1 MSDGS
6 SDEEFE
12 FQEVAAPSD
21 GEETVDDESL
31 SSALRL
37 LNTPSAG
44 EAAQA
49 DAAAGQPGG
58 AAAAPEAR
66 DVAGRLEVRRVR
78 GVVRHGRALHGQRA
92 GLTGFGVFFA
102 PLPRCRPGAGRL
114 CAQLPARGRPEP
126 HPGAV
131 RDGVV

>member
-49 DAAAGQPGG
+49 GAAAAGQAGG

-66 DVAGRLEVRRVR
+66 DVAGRLEVRR
-78 GVVRHGRALHGQRA
+78 GV
-92 GLTGFGVFFA
+92 
-102 PLPRCRPGAGRL
+102 
-114 CAQLPARGRPEP
+114 ARGALSHSPQQQQ
-126 HPGAV
+126 G
-131 RDGVV
+131 